1 MTNTLLAILI
11 LEFIILAIAALY
23 DGKLWLSLYF
33 LMAAGLN
40 YSVLM
45 MGGK

>member
-1 MTNTLLAILI
+1 MTNSLLI
-11 LEFIILAIAALY
+11 LLIGEFIILSFCAVY
-23 DGKLWLSLYF
+23 DGKLWLSIYF